1 MDEESI
7 EKYIEATFDL
17 GKDKDINVREGAL
30 KSLNSIVST
39 YLEQIRSLIDASFVT
54 SLLDSMTIKP

>member
-7 EKYIEATFDL
+7 ERYIEATFDL

-39 YLEQIRSLIDASFVT
+39 YL
-54 SLLDSMTIKP
+54 